1 MMMKRL
7 AAGGITALLIASPA
21 AAQQPTRG
29 SVEIGA
35 FGQYTKFDDR
45 FELDNGLGVG
55 GRLAVFLSP
64 RWAIEG
70 DAGWGKIQANDE
82 PFVTGAAP
90 RPCPTADVCPD
101 KWDFTPL
108 YLRLAYNIPMG
119 NRSQV
124 ILGAHV
130 VRLNYDFTHETGYG
144 GLLGVRVGL
153 SPSLSLRFDAL
164 GDWNKTGTPTPDDDD
179 TDITISGR
187 AGLSLMLRTKRPTP
201 PPPPPVVVEPAPA
214 PAPPPPPPPPPPAP
228 TVDTAGIAAQVTAVM
243 TEKIFFDFDRSDLR
257 DDARAT
263 LDRKMDLFQANPDM
277 RIRISGH
284 ADDRGSDEYN
294 LALGQRRAASAKAYL
309 VQRGIDTNRIDI
321 VSYGE
326 ERPVCT
332 DASEGCWQ
340 QNRRDEFEI
349 IAGGPLF
356 RMP

>member
-1 MMMKRL
+1 M
-7 AAGGITALLIASPA
+7 
-21 AAQQPTRG
+21 
-29 SVEIGA
+29 
-35 FGQYTKFDDR
+35 
-45 FELDNGLGVG
+45 
-55 GRLAVFLSP
+55 AV
-64 RWAIEG
+64 A
-70 DAGWGKIQANDE
+70 
-82 PFVTGAAP
+82 
-90 RPCPTADVCPD
+90 
-101 KWDFTPL
+101 
-108 YLRLAYNIPMG
+108 
-119 NRSQV
+119 
-124 ILGAHV
+124 
-130 VRLNYDFTHETGYG
+130 
-144 GLLGVRVGL
+144 VGL
-153 SPSLSLRFDAL
+153 HAFAFL
-164 GDWNKTGTPTPDDDD
+164 
-179 TDITISGR
+179 
-187 AGLSLMLRTKRPTP
+187 LMVA
-201 PPPPPVVVEPAPA
+201 PVAPEQPAKVKKEQIVQVNFIE
-214 PAPPPPPPPPPPAP
+214 PPPPPPPPPPAP